1 MTLISVQV
9 KPRATRQRIQ
19 QKSEREWVVSLQS
32 PPVDG
37 KANSELIQLLAKTLD
52 IPKSAIHIKSGRH
65 SRHKLIEIDDG
76 F

>member
-1 MTLISVQV
+1 MTLISVEV
-9 KPRATRQRIQ
+9 KPRATQQRVQ

-37 KANSELIQLLAKTLD
+37 KANTELIQLLAKALGV
-52 IPKSAIHIKSGRH
+52 PKSAIHIKSGKH
-65 SRHKLIEIDDG
+65 SRHKLIEIADS